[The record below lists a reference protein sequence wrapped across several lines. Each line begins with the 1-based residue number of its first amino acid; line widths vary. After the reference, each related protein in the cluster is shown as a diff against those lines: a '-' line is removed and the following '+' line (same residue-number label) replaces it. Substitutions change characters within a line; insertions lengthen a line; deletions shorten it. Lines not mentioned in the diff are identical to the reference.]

1 MPSRSHLRGGAAM
14 TPDMDLARIDVVL
27 KQVREREFNERRS
40 DDPAYWIEQ
49 EMRMLNLYIA
59 CYRDR
64 IVELEGNN

>member
-1 MPSRSHLRGGAAM
+1 M